1 MAVPPIKRVTPGF
14 RPPLVSP
21 ALPLPEVPSV
31 SFGDLVRLLAEGIA
45 DAQMALDRASAEM
58 AVELANSQVEI
69 VPVITETVDKDGN
82 VRFSRADPQ
91 TVSLL
96 EIGIMPT
103 FYQFRE
109 ATVEVS
115 MDVHIV
121 ESTNE
126 QTKTKSRGLFASTRD
141 VQMDRRFNRDTKV
154 ASRLTAT
161 LVPVPSPIR
170 IEPARRT
177 VRSEE

>member
-1 MAVPPIKRVTPGF
+1 MPGF
-14 RPPLVSP
+14 RKPLVAP
-21 ALPLPEVPSV
+21 GQPMPEVANV
-31 SFGDLVRLLAEGIA
+31 SFGDLVRMLAEGIA
-45 DAQMALDRASAEM
+45 DAQHALDRSSAEM
-58 AVELANSQVEI
+58 AVELAQSEVEI
-69 VPVITETVDKDGN
+69 VPVITETIDDDGIS
-82 VRFSRADPQ
+82 RFTRAEPQ

-96 EIGIMPT
+96 DIGIMPT

-109 ATVEVS
+109 ATIEIS

-126 QTKTKSRGLFASTRD
+126 QTKETSRGLFASTRD

-170 IEPARRT
+170 IEPERRT
-177 VRSEE
+177 VRSEKK

>member
-1 MAVPPIKRVTPGF
+1 MAVPPIKRGVPGF
-14 RPPLVSP
+14 RAPLVSP
-21 ALPLPEVPSV
+21 AQPLPEVANV
-31 SFGDLVRLLAEGIA
+31 SFGDLVRMLAEGIA
-45 DAQMALDRASAEM
+45 DAQLALDRSSAEM
-58 AVELANSQVEI
+58 ALELAQSQVEI
-69 VPVITETVDKDGN
+69 VPAIIETVDADGN
-82 VRFSRADPQ
+82 IKFSRAETQ

-121 ESTNE
+121 ESENE
-126 QTKTKSRGLFASTRD
+126 QTKQKRLGLFASTRE
-141 VQMDRRFNRDTKV
+141 VQLDRRFNRETRV
-154 ASRLTAT
+154 ASRLTAV

-170 IEPARRT
+170 IEPERRT
-177 VRSEE
+177 TREDG